1 MKAVVMLMIMTRH
14 RLSNDGSVIWI
25 RDVSRPPVKQQRP
38 LIMLILYHTDI
49 QWDLH
54 ISRTCTHSY
63 VHKYL
68 VIQYYK
74 KEYIT
79 RGIIVQS

>member
-1 MKAVVMLMIMTRH
+1 MKIVDIVMIMMRL

-49 QWDLH
+49 QWDIHSMCCAYLPSH
-54 ISRTCTHSY
+54 TVLEEGVYYQRYNSSRWSSNY
-63 VHKYL
+63 
-68 VIQYYK
+68 
-74 KEYIT
+74 
-79 RGIIVQS
+79 